1 MVQRS
6 QTRDHRQP
14 HPVSGALS
22 GLLFSKYQNGGDW
35 TQYPDRYKFPI
46 DLKIREMITH
56 ADEFSA
62 RARAL
67 GRQISAIQGP
77 QHYKYRIALR
87 SQRRELKTR
96 ASVLRYNAMQSLAY
110 AKMINANARNAKI
123 LGRRLRKEENH
134 NYTMNLLSGSYGVGD
149 IFNANGLMIQSN
161 ASVLDYFGLVE
172 PPQCWD
178 ANDTIALANKLASKL
193 QEHVDLNVAVT
204 AAEIDKNM
212 DAISG
217 AAKKIVRSAKKLI
230 SGDYLGAM
238 RILANSKNTSANLGS
253 TRKNAASSQKWLA
266 QGSPV
271 RDRYLQW
278 QLGVVPLV
286 QDAEAAVRAIAWL
299 MDRPQY
305 QKFSAR
311 RKRTANSVVS
321 STSGYYASK
330 RMVTGQLVAILK
342 SLPSAADV
350 LGVYDLPSGLWE
362 RLYLSFVFDWWIPVG
377 GYLEALAAKRL
388 FSQAMVVQTIT
399 TRTWKEVES
408 SQVKGLTFTANFP
421 TKEYRVQVQR
431 TCGVGLSVDLPVMK
445 PLFHQKAEV
454 RRRHTLESIALMHG
468 MAEKIND
475 RIVREEKQL
484 AAVKRMKRFKGRWA
498 I

>member
-1 MVQRS
+1 MVQRT

-14 HPVSGALS
+14 HPVSGAMS
-22 GLLFSKYQNGGDW
+22 GLLFSKYQDGGDW
-35 TQYPDRYKFPI
+35 EPIAERYKYPI
-46 DLKIREMITH
+46 DLKIREAITQ
-56 ADEFSA
+56 AGEFSA

-67 GRQISAIQGP
+67 GRQISALRGP
-77 QHYKYRIALR
+77 QHRHERAVLR
-87 SQRRELKTR
+87 SQRRELRTR
-96 ASVLRYNAMQSLAY
+96 ASELRFNATQTLAY
-110 AKMINANARNAKI
+110 AKMINAEARAAKI

-149 IFNANGLMIQSN
+149 IFNANGLKIASN
-161 ASVLDYFGLVE
+161 ASVFDYFGLVE

-193 QEHVDLNVAVT
+193 QEHVDFNAART

-212 DAISG
+212 DAISS
-217 AAKKIVRSAKKLI
+217 AAKKIVRSAKKLTK
-230 SGDYLGAM
+230 GDYLGAM
-238 RILANSKNTSANLGS
+238 RVLANSKNTSANLGS
-253 TRKNAASSQKWLA
+253 TRKNAASSQKWMA

-278 QLGVVPLV
+278 QLGVIPLIK
-286 QDAEAAVRAIAWL
+286 DAEAAVRAIAWA

-305 QKFSAR
+305 QKFSSR
-311 RKRTANSVVS
+311 RKRTANSVING
-321 STSGYYASK
+321 SGYYASK

-342 SLPSAADV
+342 SLPNAADV
-350 LGVYDLPSGLWE
+350 LGVYDLPSGLYE

-377 GYLEALAAKRL
+377 GYLEALAAKRV
-388 FSQAMVVQTIT
+388 FSQAMVIQTLT
-399 TRTWKEVES
+399 TRTWKEVGP
-408 SQVKGLTFTANFP
+408 SQSKGLTFTANFP
-421 TKEYRVQVQR
+421 TKEYRVQVLR

-445 PLFHQKAEV
+445 PLFHSKAEV

-475 RIVREEKQL
+475 QLVREEKQL
-484 AAVKRMKRFKGRWA
+484 AAVRRMKKFKGRWA